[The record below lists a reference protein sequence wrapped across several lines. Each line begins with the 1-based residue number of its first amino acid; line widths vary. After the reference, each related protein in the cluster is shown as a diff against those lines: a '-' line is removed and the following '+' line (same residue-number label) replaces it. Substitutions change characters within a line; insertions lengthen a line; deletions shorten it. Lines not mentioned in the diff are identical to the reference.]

1 MAIAIKVENIS
12 KAYQLGLIGT
22 GTLSRDIE
30 RWYSRLRGKEDPFL
44 KIGEAN
50 DRSVKGTS
58 DIVWSLKDISFDI
71 NEGDAVGIIGR
82 NGAGKSTLLKILSR
96 VTSPTIGN
104 IKVKGRI
111 ASLLEVGTGFHPE
124 LTGKENIYLNG
135 AILGMRKK
143 EITRKFDEIVD
154 FSGVERYIDTPV
166 KRYSSGMY
174 VRLAFAVATHLES
187 DILIVDEVHKYPLWL
202 RELKNIYDGLP
213 EMKVIFSASS
223 ALDIYRGESDLSRRV
238 ISYSLAGLS
247 FREYITFMG
256 GPMLPSF
263 TLQGLQKDHRKLS
276 NEILAHFQPLPFF
289 KKYLINGYLPIIAE
303 GENEYLPKLEQVV
316 NTIVDTDL
324 AYIASYNAG
333 TAVKVKKLLAVIA
346 ESVPFKPNISALAR
360 KLDIH
365 RDSIYEYIYQLNDA
379 KLLNILSAEGKG
391 VSRLQKPDKIY
402 LENTNLSYAISHT
415 PDKVNIRETFL
426 LNQLINLG
434 LEVFAPPAGDFS
446 VSGITIEVGGKSKT
460 TKQVKEI
467 DNYLIAADDIETGFG
482 SKIPL
487 WMFGFLY

>member
-1 MAIAIKVENIS
+1 MEALLQYQDNLLRNIKNDFRRYLHEKINWN
-12 KAYQLGLIGT
+12 QRMIG
-22 GTLSRDIE
+22 I
-30 RWYSRLRGKEDPFL
+30 
-44 KIGEAN
+44 
-50 DRSVKGTS
+50 KGP
-58 DIVWSLKDISFDI
+58 
-71 NEGDAVGIIGR
+71 R
-82 NGAGKSTLLKILSR
+82 GAGKTTLLLQ
-96 VTSPTIGN
+96 
-104 IKVKGRI
+104 
-111 ASLLEVGTGFHPE
+111 
-124 LTGKENIYLNG
+124 YL
-135 AILGMRKK
+135 
-143 EITRKFDEIVD
+143 KFDLAEQA
-154 FSGVERYIDTPV
+154 GKALYITADHTWFYNHTLLDTAMDWH
-166 KRYSSGMY
+166 KQGGR
-174 VRLAFAVATHLES
+174 
-187 DILIVDEVHKYPLWL
+187 ILIVDEVHKYPLWS

-247 FREYITFMG
+247 FREYIAFMG

-263 TLQGLQKDHRKLS
+263 TLQGLQKDHRNLS
-276 NEILAHFQPLPFF
+276 NEILAHFQPLPLF

-415 PDKVNIRETFL
+415 PDKGNVRETFL

-434 LEVFAPPAGDFS
+434 LDVFAPPAGDFS